1 MHASGLRSV
10 MGKKKKKKIQEEKL
24 NPSSPHNH
32 QERSLGFVIFSGWG
46 GEGEGDFAHMRPCSW
61 LWGASGS
68 GPAPTAQAA
77 VVVFFFGSLFSFL
90 LLLFVAGLFSLQ

>member
-1 MHASGLRSV
+1 
-10 MGKKKKKKIQEEKL
+10 
-24 NPSSPHNH
+24 
-32 QERSLGFVIFSGWG
+32 
-46 GEGEGDFAHMRPCSW
+46 MRPCSR